1 MPACLWAAEET
12 ELEHTTKILLDLLL
26 MFAAAKILG
35 ELFERIKQPAVIG
48 EILAGVVLGPFI
60 FGLINPLHA
69 ETFHVYEVFA
79 EVGVIILLFS
89 TGLHI
94 KVDDVL
100 KVGKTSTMVAILGVI
115 LPFFF
120 GYLFTLVSAHTT
132 VEAMFIGAAM
142 VATSVGITARVFAD
156 LGILDSRVARVI
168 LGAAVIDDILGLLV
182 LGVVTGMGKGAISY
196 LKIALLTLEAAGF
209 IIFLIILGKRVFCR
223 VEPTT
228 LTCFKIKNAPFALAL
243 LFCLGLSAVASYIH
257 LAAIVG
263 AFMAGMVLAELNVE
277 FKFSVKFDSLYDFLV
292 PFFFVVMGTQVDLT
306 VFTKLNLVGAALI
319 LTLFAILGKL
329 LGCGLGGLGLGWKE
343 ASVVGVGMVPRGE
356 VGMIV
361 ASVGLGMGVIS
372 TDLYSIVVFMVIAT
386 TLLTP
391 PVLAGLISRKFV
403 GPKDEERVERRT
415 DEPPVDL

>member
-1 MPACLWAAEET
+1 MEN
-12 ELEHTTKILLDLLL
+12 TTKILLDLLL

-35 ELFERIKQPAVIG
+35 ELFERVKQPAVIG

-89 TGLHI
+89 IGLHI
-94 KVDDVL
+94 KVDDIL
-100 KVGKTSTMVAILGVI
+100 KVGRTSSVVAILGVI

-120 GYLFTLVSAHTT
+120 GYLFTLTSDHTT

-156 LGILDSRVARVI
+156 LGILDSRVAKVM
-168 LGAAVIDDILGLLV
+168 LGAAVIDDILALLV
-182 LGVVTGMGKGAISY
+182 LAVVTGLGQGAISY
-196 LKIALLTLEAAGF
+196 VKITLLTLEAAGF
-209 IIFLIILGKRVFCR
+209 IIFLTIIGKGLIPRLGPF
-223 VEPTT
+223 
-228 LTCFKIKNAPFALAL
+228 LGFFKTKNAPFALAL
-243 LFCLGLSAVASYIH
+243 LFCLGLSAVASYID

-277 FKFSVKFDSLYDFLV
+277 FRFSSKFESLYDFLV
-292 PFFFVVMGTQVDLT
+292 PFFFVVMGTQVDLS
-306 VFTKLNLVGAALI
+306 VFTKFNLVGAALI

-329 LGCGLGGLGLGWKE
+329 IGCGLGAWGLGWKE

-361 ASVGLGMGVIS
+361 ASIGLGMGVIS
-372 TDLYSIVVFMVIAT
+372 TDLYSIVIFMVIAT
-386 TLLTP
+386 TILTP
-391 PVLAGLISRKFV
+391 PVLATMISRKFV
-403 GPKDEERVERRT
+403 KPKEEERMEKRI
-415 DEPPVDL
+415 DELPVDL